1 MAAKKRLLVVC
12 GSGIATSTLAM
23 GKVKGWLDKEGLSS
37 QVDTFQ
43 GSIQGALNTVDDYD
57 AVVTTTVV
65 PDDLKDKV
73 IDGVGLLTGMGED
86 EVYAEIKAKLFG

>member
-1 MAAKKRLLVVC
+1 MSAKKRLLVVC

-23 GKVKGWLDKEGLSS
+23 GKVNDWLKREGLTGS
-37 QVDTFQ
+37 VETFQ
-43 GSIQGALNTVDDYD
+43 PSIQGSLSSIGDYD

-73 IDGVGLLTGMGED
+73 IDGIALITGMNED
-86 EVYAEIKAKLFG
+86 EVFSQIKKKLLG